1 MTAGTAARRRAGGR
15 AGQAGF
21 GLVLRAEWTKF
32 RTVRGWVIGMIVA
45 ALVTVA
51 LGLLSSL
58 ASHSHCFAPSGQACA
73 GPGSIVGP
81 GGEPVSDGYYF
92 VRQPLAGNG
101 SITARVTSLAGLIT
115 YPPDHPN
122 SIVPGVVPWAKA
134 GVIIEPG
141 TRQGSAYAAVMVTG
155 SHGVRMQYD
164 YTSDLAGLPG
174 GVSAASPRWLR
185 LTRSGDTLTGYQ
197 SADGTH
203 WAKIGTVTLA
213 GLPVTVQAG
222 LFVASPSYVFTTPGF
237 GGGSAGH
244 LANATAVFD
253 HVSLQ
258 DKAPG
263 GTWGGGCIGCIPGG
277 PALGQGGLKESG
289 GRFTVTGTG
298 DIAPGAGGGRSI
310 EATLLGTFA
319 GLMVVIVVGVM
330 FVTAEYRRGLIRT
343 TLAASPRRGRVL
355 AAKAIVIGLA
365 AFAAGLAG
373 AAVVVPPG
381 AHILRSNG
389 VYLNPVGTLTE
400 LRVIAGTGALFA
412 VTAILALGAG
422 AILRRSA
429 AAVAAVIMAIVLP
442 FLLAVTNVLPVS
454 AGDWLLRLTPAA
466 GFAIQQPL
474 PEYPQ
479 VSAAYTVTRGYYP
492 LTPWTGFA
500 VLCGYAALALIL
512 AAFLL
517 RKRDA

>member
-1 MTAGTAARRRAGGR
+1 MTYS
-15 AGQAGF
+15 
-21 GLVLRAEWTKF
+21 
-32 RTVRGWVIGMIVA
+32 IVA
-45 ALVTVA
+45 RDDETGRLGVA
-51 LGLLSSL
+51 VQ
-58 ASHSHCFAPSGQACA
+58 SHFFGA
-73 GPGSIVGP
+73 G
-81 GGEPVSDGYYF
+81 
-92 VRQPLAGNG
+92 R
-101 SITARVTSLAGLIT
+101 
-115 YPPDHPN
+115 
-122 SIVPGVVPWAKA
+122 VVPWAKA

-155 SHGVRMQYD
+155 SHGVRMQYN

-203 WAKIGTVTLA
+203 WAGIGAVTLA

-222 LFVASPSYVFTTPGF
+222 LFVASPSYVFTTAGF

-244 LANATAVFD
+244 LTNATAVFD

-263 GTWGGGCIGCIPGG
+263 GSWAGGCIGCIPGG

-289 GRFTVTGTG
+289 GRFAVTGTG
-298 DIAPGAGGGRSI
+298 DIAPGAGVGRSI

-319 GLMVVIVVGVM
+319 GLIVVIVLGAM

-373 AAVVVPPG
+373 AAAAVPPG

-422 AILRRSA
+422 AILRSSA
-429 AAVAAVIMAIVLP
+429 GAVTAVIMAIVVP
-442 FLLAVTNVLPVS
+442 YLLAVTNVLPLA
-454 AGDWLLRLTPAA
+454 AGEWLLRLTPAA

-479 VSAAYTVTRGYYP
+479 VSAAYTATRGYYP

-500 VLCGYAALALIL
+500 VLCGYAALALIV

-517 RKRDA
+517 RNRDA

>member
-1 MTAGTAARRRAGGR
+1 MTAGVAARRRAGGP

-45 ALVTVA
+45 ALVTVM
-51 LGLLSSL
+51 LGLLASL
-58 ASHSHCFAPSGQACA
+58 ASHSICSAPPGQACQ
-73 GPGSIVGP
+73 GPGSTLGP
-81 GGEPVSDGYYF
+81 DGEPVSDGYYL
-92 VRQPLAGNG
+92 VRQPLDGNG
-101 SITARVTSLAGLIT
+101 SVTARVTSMTGLIT
-115 YPPDHPN
+115 YPPSHPN
-122 SIVPGVVPWAKA
+122 AIVPGVVPWAKA
-134 GVIIEPG
+134 GVIIEPS

-155 SHGVRMQYD
+155 SHGVRMQYN
-164 YTSDLAGLPG
+164 YTHDLAGLPG

-185 LTRSGDTLTGYQ
+185 LTRSGDTLAGYQ

-203 WAKIGTVTLA
+203 WAEIGSVTLA

-253 HVSLQ
+253 HASLR
-258 DKAPG
+258 DKAPS
-263 GTWGGGCIGCIPGG
+263 GTWAGGCIGCIPGG
-277 PALGQGGLKESG
+277 PPLGRGGLKESG

-298 DIAPGAGGGRSI
+298 DIAPLAGGRSI
-310 EATLLGTFA
+310 EDTLLGTFA
-319 GLMVVIVVGVM
+319 GLIVVIVVGVM

-343 TLAASPRRGRVL
+343 TLAASPRRGQVL

-365 AFAAGLAG
+365 AFVAGLAG
-373 AAVVVPPG
+373 AAAAVPPG

-389 VYLNPVGTLTE
+389 VYLHPVGTLTE

-429 AAVAAVIMAIVLP
+429 GAVTAVIMAIVLP
-442 FLLAVTNVLPVS
+442 FLLAVTNVLPVG

-492 LTPWTGFA
+492 LAPWTGFA
-500 VLCGYAALALIL
+500 VLCGYAALALVL

-517 RKRDA
+517 RNRDA